1 MGVGGSPKLTY
12 TLLHW
17 VRANG
22 DVSDI
27 GQWGPTTVDDIYQ
40 SSTWEDRF
48 VILRATPARGR
59 PRYIIG
65 VDLQLVA
72 ISDGP
77 PYVLIENATRRY
89 KTIDHAI
96 VTCVIIACRG
106 PSDLDIMFMRRQ
118 KFKQAQDERRAHQ
131 HLKELIKSSA
141 M

>member
-27 GQWGPTTVDDIYQ
+27 DQGGFTTVDDIYQ
-40 SSTWEDRF
+40 SSTWDDRF
-48 VILRATPARGR
+48 VILRVAPVRGW

-89 KTIDHAI
+89 KTVDHAI

-106 PSDLDIMFMRRQ
+106 PSDLDTMFLRSQR
-118 KFKQAQDERRAHQ
+118 FKKAYDERRARQ
-131 HLKELIKSSA
+131 SLKELFKSSA